1 MDILTGSGIRVE
13 GFMGSYNPPGGF
25 RAVHVAICTIEKAN
39 SLVNRLLEEKNFDKI
54 GCVVVDELHL
64 IGDPQRGYLLE
75 LLLTKIKYICSR
87 GAAEVQVVG
96 MSATL
101 PNLNDLANWLNATL
115 YKTDFRPIPLKEFL
129 KIGRKVLDSK
139 ELRFSHEINST
150 LDIKD
155 DPGDVIYLCVDTI
168 LKGFSIL
175 VFCSTKNWCETM
187 AQQIAVEIRR
197 IGKSQNES
205 ALKLREQLNSEAI
218 SDILEQLKKCP
229 VGLESSLERS
239 ISFAVGYH
247 HAGLTMDE
255 RDIIEGAF
263 RKNILKVI
271 VATSTL
277 SSGVNLPARRVI
289 VRSPSFAGRRMDI
302 LSYKQMIGRAGRM
315 GKDTEGESYLI
326 CTEEDRHFGEQ
337 LVKSELPAVAS
348 CLGQGNLSSSLKR
361 ALVEVIA
368 SGMVSNRSQ
377 VLEYT
382 SCTLLA
388 ATSSQDILEKTIKSC
403 LIYLEKNNFINS
415 ETNSD
420 GMIASP
426 LAVACLSSSMSPDQA
441 IILLKELDK
450 ARQCFV
456 LESDLH
462 AIYQVTPFSVCDHVS
477 IDWMKMFTIWEGL
490 SLNLQKVGKLVGVEE
505 GFFIKAMRSAINLN
519 SDKYV
524 RKLSVHKRFYTAL
537 ALQELINEVPLKE
550 VAEKFGCNKGIL
562 QTLQQSASTFS
573 GMVTIFCRKLGWKAL
588 EVVLA
593 ELGARIQ
600 FGVQRELLALM
611 QLDCMTGVLA
621 RSLYNA
627 GIETLT
633 DLAHAHIREIRI
645 AIKAAT
651 PFVSEHSDV
660 TEPSERKT
668 ICLPGRPGLTEVEV
682 ADLLLHEARTYL
694 TRALG
699 AQNVNWND
707 EDEESIYNQSTLSP
721 TEWSSRRASSCMPT
735 TDNKGHSQLIFNNHI
750 DKNPSDTEHPKS
762 ESNLNL
768 PKNESSIKRDNEE
781 RNNIQKDLVKEIIKV
796 EASLNQT
803 ENIIYNVNEVLV
815 PETQDFNISALED
828 STAINSFKIA
838 DVDFV
843 SKPKFVTNISENFS
857 LKFSESCL
865 VPQNIIENKSKKYSM
880 DCTINAFENMSK
892 RLENSSTPIGSP
904 ELKDVGVADKKCA
917 VNCENTIS
925 SLGNNRSYDLFDSPL
940 ESNSRNIEVATNQTF
955 LEDMDPNLG
964 GDSLLQVSFGQ
975 EINGLSV
982 VQNRGTKRK
991 IASPLR
997 DNIHSRKKS
1006 CFAAENKLKNLG
1018 NQRKKTSNS
1027 SVSDFFDSFEMN
1039 TQVEEVISKKPEEV
1053 CPLVQPTSSEIVIS
1067 KEKEKPKNT
1076 VMESFLI
1083 DAFDDTFD
1091 APIQEETIKVL
1102 LKDFRVHEQPSVS
1115 KDEVMNISD
1124 LRSEDLF
1131 SKDISVNKVEKNKGN
1146 CKIWRTPTKKINKT
1160 TFSPAKIFSPS
1171 KSAVKSPHS
1180 KSKLKDKSPSKYP
1193 SIGISIIKQS
1203 KSPQRMQGNTNICV
1217 EQNQGGHYLG
1227 NDNKIT
1233 AVGNA
1238 ITINQELDINKESSN
1253 LESFNNGS
1261 VKACSETSL
1270 IKEFLS
1276 SMLNRKEAAFSLQ
1289 FEDVAEEQAQI
1300 IGAKLLA
1307 KDITRKSYKF
1317 QYKSKALTA
1326 MAITWGQKSY
1336 LFELISPDC
1345 GCFNTIKSLME
1356 MKQIKLWGYETKVQL
1371 KLLSKCCN
1379 VMVGC
1384 ELFDVSVARWLLVPD
1399 EKIYSLRELANK
1411 YNVTSN
1417 IQDSQLSQETMMIW
1431 QLHNVLLNKL
1441 KHYNLLQVFREVEMP
1456 AQFILMNMEISG
1468 IKFNRKEVQELW
1480 SKVEITMKILEN
1492 KAFQI
1497 ANKKFNL
1504 ASRNDLKKIK
1514 ELLKIKT
1521 DVEINHPLTVIVR
1534 NWRKLSSLKSR
1545 TLSQLLMT
1553 KMTDDR
1559 LFAECCTRT
1568 QTGRVNIYDPS
1579 LQNVPRDF
1587 SVDDVLFSVRSTF
1600 TPAEGNVLLS
1610 ADFCQ
1615 LELRILAHYSGDSL
1629 LTEMIKSDL
1638 DVFISIASGWF
1649 NVHHSQVNQEMRH
1662 QTKQICYGILYGMG
1676 DHALGEV
1683 LGVSTAEAAELAAKF
1698 RLRYPGV
1705 GRFIEQTVEECRKV
1719 GYVNTLTG
1727 RYRRLPHINSSK
1739 TAERLQAE
1747 RQAVN
1752 SQIQGSAADIAKKA
1766 MVNIEKRLTQVFPN
1780 RTNVLQKG
1788 GEAAH
1793 LVLQLHDELLYEVA
1807 ENNVHMMSRI
1817 VKEEMENTFH
1827 LNVPLTVVV
1836 KIGKSWGQLK
1846 RTEIS

>member
-1 MDILTGSGIRVE
+1 ILQKYKRRGISCMFPWQVECLLLEDVLSGQNLVYSAPTSAGKTLVAEILVLKTVLEKRRKVIIILPFISVVREKVLYLQDILTGSGIRVE

-150 LDIKD
+150 LDIKCKQLFFQD

-651 PFVSEHSDV
+651 PFVSVEEHFYSEHSDV

-975 EINGLSV
+975 EINGL
-982 VQNRGTKRK
+982 
-991 IASPLR
+991 
-997 DNIHSRKKS
+997 
-1006 CFAAENKLKNLG
+1006 
-1018 NQRKKTSNS
+1018 
-1027 SVSDFFDSFEMN
+1027 M
-1039 TQVEEVISKKPEEV
+1039 EEVISKKPEEV

-1131 SKDISVNKVEKNKGN
+1131 I
-1146 CKIWRTPTKKINKT
+1146 
-1160 TFSPAKIFSPS
+1160 
-1171 KSAVKSPHS
+1171 KSPHS

-1300 IGAKLLA
+1300 I
-1307 KDITRKSYKF
+1307 
-1317 QYKSKALTA
+1317 
-1326 MAITWGQKSY
+1326 
-1336 LFELISPDC
+1336 DC

-1399 EKIYSLRELANK
+1399 EKIYSLRELVRSTLKPKCRLTSSISASFFAFAAAAANK

-1504 ASRNDLKKIK
+1504 ASRNDLKKNLTFLFYSLLLQIK

-1846 RTEIS
+1846 RTEI